1 MSTLL
6 ARALMVLVVLL
17 TVVGLAYQPAT
28 IVGEDGITVIAAE
41 HAQYAVQP
49 DNPDED
55 GDIGPGMSESAFA
68 EAAPR
73 PPSRADLRHRRSA
86 RRGIEVISSSRSN

>member
-1 MSTLL
+1 MSALL

-17 TVVGLAYQPAT
+17 TVVGLAYKPAT
-28 IVGEDGITVIAAE
+28 IEGEDAITVVAAE

-68 EAAPR
+68 EAAPP
-73 PPSRADLRHRRSA
+73 PPSHAEPPASPLHP
-86 RRGIEVISSSRSN
+86 